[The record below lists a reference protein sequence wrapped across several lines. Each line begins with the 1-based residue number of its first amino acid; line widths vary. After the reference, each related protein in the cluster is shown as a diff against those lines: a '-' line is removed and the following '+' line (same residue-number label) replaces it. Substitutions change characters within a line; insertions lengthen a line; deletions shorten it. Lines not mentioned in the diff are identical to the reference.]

1 MTKMNEAFVA
11 LSKAYAGTMTD
22 PYPRYKELREQSVVY
37 QGDLVSELGVPSLVA
52 GRTGDRKVFTFLGHE
67 ICSRALLDP
76 ATYSSVI
83 YKEAFGGVMGD
94 PVILYQEGDEHRA
107 HRSILASILSPAAIR
122 QMSDAHFKPTI
133 QAMVRDIAARG
144 EGELMADLILDF
156 PLRVIYKLF
165 GLPNDDPEAMDL
177 FNTRALVMVLGG
189 MCDFSK
195 PEEAQQRIANAFKA
209 SGEIYD
215 QILDVVRTRRAA
227 GDTDGNDLIAQLI
240 RLDNGGK
247 KLADEEIAQVLRPTM
262 AAAGETTSRAF
273 ANVLSLLLERPHL
286 LEQVRN
292 DRSLV
297 KPAIDEAMRY
307 EGSVSIIPRITIQ
320 DAEVAGVHIP
330 AGSGVSMLVGAANR
344 DPAVHEEPDVYDFR
358 KKRTKQAMSFGF
370 GHHMC
375 MGMPLAKIEMDI
387 ALNAVLDYLPNLR
400 LDPQGGYEGIRG
412 IQFRSPTAIPV
423 VWDAG

>member
-11 LSKAYAGTMTD
+11 LSKAYAGTMAD

-133 QAMVRDIAARG
+133 QAMVRDIADRG

-358 KKRTKQAMSFGF
+358 KKRIKQAMSFGF

-387 ALNAVLDYLPNLR
+387 ALIAVLDYLPNLR

>member
-11 LSKAYAGTMTD
+11 LSKAYAGTMAD

-133 QAMVRDIAARG
+133 QAMVRDIADRG

-209 SGEIYD
+209 SGEIYN

-358 KKRTKQAMSFGF
+358 KKRIKQAMSFGF

>member
-11 LSKAYAGTMTD
+11 ISKAYAGSMTD

-37 QGDLVSELGVPSLVA
+37 QGDLVAELGVPSLVA
-52 GRTGDRKVFTFLGHE
+52 GRTGNRQVFTFLGHE
-67 ICSRALLDP
+67 ICSNALLDP

-107 HRSILASILSPAAIR
+107 HRSILAKIFSPAAIR
-122 QMSDAHFKPTI
+122 QLSDAHFKPTI
-133 QAMVRDIAARG
+133 QNMVKDIADRG

-156 PLRVIYKLF
+156 PLRVVYKLF

-177 FNTRALVMVLGG
+177 FNTRALLMVLGG

-209 SGEIYD
+209 SGEIYE
-215 QILDVVRTRRAA
+215 QILEVVKTRRAA
-227 GDTDGNDLIAQLI
+227 GDTDGNDLVAQLI
-240 RLDNGGK
+240 RLDNDGK
-247 KLADEEIAQVLRPTM
+247 QLADEEIAQVLRPTM

-286 LEQVRN
+286 LEEVRN

-297 KPAIDEAMRY
+297 KRAIDEAMRY
-307 EGSVSIIPRITIQ
+307 EGSVSVIPRITIQ
-320 DAEVAGVHIP
+320 DTEVAGVHIP

-344 DPAVHEEPDVYDFR
+344 DPAVHDEPDVYDFH

-375 MGMPLAKIEMDI
+375 MGMPVAKIEMEI

-423 VWDAG
+423 IWDAR

>member
-1 MTKMNEAFVA
+1 MTKMNDAFVA

-22 PYPRYKELREQSVVY
+22 PYPRYKELREKNVVY
-37 QGDLVSELGVPSLVA
+37 EGDLVSELGVPSLVA

-67 ICSRALLDP
+67 ICSKALLDP

-107 HRSILASILSPAAIR
+107 HRSILAKILSPAALK

-133 QAMVRDIAARG
+133 QGMVKAIANRG
-144 EGELMADLILDF
+144 KGELMSDLILDF
-156 PLRVIYKLF
+156 PLRVVYKLF

-215 QILDVVRTRRAA
+215 QILEVVVARRAA
-227 GDTDGNDLIAQLI
+227 GDTEGNDLIAQLI
-240 RLDNGGK
+240 RLDNDGK
-247 KLADEEIAQVLRPTM
+247 KLSDEEIAQVLRPTM
-262 AAAGETTSRAF
+262 AAAGETTSRAL
-273 ANVLSLLLERPHL
+273 ANVISLLLERPAL
-286 LEQVRN
+286 LEEVRS

-297 KPAIDEAMRY
+297 KAAMEEAMRY
-307 EGSVSIIPRITIQ
+307 EGAVSIVPRITLQ
-320 DAEVAGVHIP
+320 DTEVAGVKIP

-344 DPAVHEEPDVYDFR
+344 DPAVHENPDEYDIR
-358 KKRTKQAMSFGF
+358 VKRSKQAMSFGF

-375 MGMPLAKIEMDI
+375 MGMPLAKIEMEI
-387 ALNAVLDYLPNLR
+387 AINAILDYLPNLR
-400 LDPQGGYEGIRG
+400 LDPKGGYEGIRG

-423 VWDAG
+423 LWDAG

>member
-1 MTKMNEAFVA
+1 
-11 LSKAYAGTMTD
+11 
-22 PYPRYKELREQSVVY
+22 
-37 QGDLVSELGVPSLVA
+37 
-52 GRTGDRKVFTFLGHE
+52 
-67 ICSRALLDP
+67 
-76 ATYSSVI
+76 
-83 YKEAFGGVMGD
+83 
-94 PVILYQEGDEHRA
+94 
-107 HRSILASILSPAAIR
+107 
-122 QMSDAHFKPTI
+122 
-133 QAMVRDIAARG
+133 MVKDIAARG

-227 GDTDGNDLIAQLI
+227 GDTHGNGLIAQLI

-247 KLADEEIAQVLRPTM
+247 KLADAEIAQVLRPTM